1 MEIMKKIWK
10 GLFIL
15 QITRFVCYSVAFVKN
30 KKKKKN
36 KTRNV
41 YWQSNVFLAMV
52 QTIEK

>member
-30 KKKKKN
+30 KKKKKI
-36 KTRNV
+36 KQGTSILAIECIF
-41 YWQSNVFLAMV
+41 SNG
-52 QTIEK
+52 TDD